1 MCPLVWESL
10 QKSMSEPTGQSY
22 AQFTDYTDEETEV
35 PKSDTTG

>member
-10 QKSMSEPTGQSY
+10 QKSMSELKDQSY
-22 AQFTDYTDEETEV
+22 AHFTDYTDEETEV

>member
-1 MCPLVWESL
+1 
-10 QKSMSEPTGQSY
+10 MSEPTDQSY